1 MTFQAGEGARRVLR
15 LWIALAGVLASGLTG
30 LLAGLL
36 TPWLLL
42 LTALVSVLTVF
53 LFLWYP
59 QRYAASLKGGFDGEA
74 VRAQMGVLWR
84 RQIFVPMQALRTF
97 DSDPAF
103 RRRSGDPSP
112 SSRSGRPH
120 AHPDAGGMR
129 GRRCVRRP
137 FLEIA
142 TARGGRWSGH

>member
-15 LWIALAGVLASGLTG
+15 LWIALAGVLGAGLTG

-36 TPWLLL
+36 HAWLLL
-42 LTALVSVLTVF
+42 MIIPIGCVTLF

-74 VRAQMGVLWR
+74 VRAQMGVLWK

-97 DSDPAF
+97 ETWQTPAQRIF
-103 RRRSGDPSP
+103 RCRTLILRFAGGAAILPFLPDT
-112 SSRSGRPH
+112 
-120 AHPDAGGMR
+120 DAGMLTR
-129 GRRCVRRP
+129 M
-137 FLEIA
+137 LEECEE
-142 TARGGRWSGH
+142 GDS

>member
-97 DSDPAF
+97 ETWQTPIQRLFHCRTLILRFAGGAAILPLLPD
-103 RRRSGDPSP
+103 
-112 SSRSGRPH
+112 
-120 AHPDAGGMR
+120 PDALMLTR
-129 GRRCVRRP
+129 M
-137 FLEIA
+137 LEECEEGDA
-142 TARGGRWSGH
+142 